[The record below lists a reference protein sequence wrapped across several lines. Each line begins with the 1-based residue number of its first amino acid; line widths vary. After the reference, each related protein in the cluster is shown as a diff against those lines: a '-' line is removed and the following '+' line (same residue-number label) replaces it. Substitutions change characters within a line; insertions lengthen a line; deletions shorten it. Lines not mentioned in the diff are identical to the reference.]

1 MKKILPLLA
10 VLCLACTLSFG
21 AEAPALLRGPSVGAS
36 QIVFGYGN
44 EIWSV
49 AREGG
54 VGRVLTT
61 GSGTRSGPFLSPDGK
76 WIAYTGRFEGH
87 TDVSLMRLQ
96 AAVPRQRR

>member
-54 VGRVLTT
+54 VGRGPTT
-61 GSGTRSGPFLSPDGK
+61 GSGPISRPFLSPARQLID
-76 WIAYTGRFEGH
+76 YTGRLQGH
-87 TDVSLMRLQ
+87 TDVSLIPPP
-96 AAVPRQRR
+96 AAIPLR